1 MGAITFI
8 DTSVFVAIL
17 GKEPDRREFSRAIAA
32 AERRLTSPVVRLE
45 TCIVLGSRLLVSLG
59 EAERQYEKFLHQADV
74 VETTIDSAVGSAAVA
89 CFEKYG
95 KGKHPARLNFAD
107 CLSYACAKAAGAR
120 LLFKGEDFAKTD
132 VNESWGASRKRPP
145 R

>member
-1 MGAITFI
+1 MGAVSFI

-17 GKEPDRREFSRAIAA
+17 AKEPDYRELSRAIAA
-32 AERRLTSPVVRLE
+32 AESRLTSPIVRLE
-45 TCIVLGSRLLVSLG
+45 TSIVLGSRLLVTPR
-59 EAERQYEKFLHQADV
+59 EAERQYEKFLDQAEV
-74 VETTIDSAVGSAAVA
+74 VETTIDFAVGAAAVA

-107 CLSYACAKAAGAR
+107 CLSYACAKTAGAR

-132 VNESWGASRKRPP
+132 VNESWEVSREPP
-145 R
+145 SR

>member
-17 GKEPDRREFSRAIAA
+17 AKEHDRRDYSRAIAT
-32 AERRLTSPVVRLE
+32 AERRLTSPIVRLE
-45 TCIVLGSRLLVSLG
+45 TSIVLGSRLLVSPR
-59 EAERQYEKFLHQADV
+59 EAERQYEKFLDEADV
-74 VETTIDSAVGSAAVA
+74 VEAAIDSTVGAAAVA

-132 VNESWGASRKRPP
+132 VNESWEASRKSPP
-145 R
+145 